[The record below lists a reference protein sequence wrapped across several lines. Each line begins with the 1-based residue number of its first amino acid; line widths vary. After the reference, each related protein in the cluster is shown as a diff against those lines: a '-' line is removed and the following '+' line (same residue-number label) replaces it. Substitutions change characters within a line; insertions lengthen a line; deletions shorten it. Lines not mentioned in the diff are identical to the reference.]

1 MGEVISMVARR
12 HPPQA
17 AKEPFAVYH
26 REGKVYVRC
35 DGHEVMVNMTP
46 DQARAWARA
55 LDENADA
62 VMRPEDLGAPTRASP
77 QAPAPWSST
86 PAPPA

>member
-46 DQARAWARA
+46 DRARAWARA

-62 VMRPEDLGAPTRASP
+62 AESGQGCGCAECWGLR
-77 QAPAPWSST
+77 QK
-86 PAPPA
+86 